1 MRILHRFGGRGNAH
15 LRDSE
20 RTARE
25 AAGEFGMIVGNR
37 PSEPQSKENRMIDR
51 IFAAAIAAF
60 FAFVA
65 AGVSTGPALAQGFPG
80 KPVTIVLSYAA
91 GGPTDFL
98 ARTLAERVSA
108 RIGQPVLVDPKPGA
122 NERVATEHLLRQ
134 PADGYTSVLVALP
147 HATNPAVFA
156 SLPYDTVK
164 EFIGLIHLV
173 NIPVI
178 LTVRTDS
185 PIRNFGD
192 FVAFAKA
199 KPGEAMFG
207 SPGTATS
214 SQLTVEMLGTLS
226 GASFTHVPYKGDA
239 PSMTDL
245 LGGQIVAS
253 VNSLPGALGQI
264 QGGRIRAIGIS
275 TAQRIALLPDVATF
289 AEQGYRDAIT
299 ATWFGLIVR
308 SGTPKDVVAKLN
320 AEFNAALALPEVQ
333 AKLNDRGMTTV
344 GGTSES
350 FTSFIRAETE
360 RWTRVIKARGIK
372 IE

>member
-1 MRILHRFGGRGNAH
+1 MFVRNY
-15 LRDSE
+15 
-20 RTARE
+20 
-25 AAGEFGMIVGNR
+25 
-37 PSEPQSKENRMIDR
+37 
-51 IFAAAIAAF
+51 AAALAGAALW
-60 FAFVA
+60 
-65 AGVSTGPALAQGFPG
+65 AGVSGFAGHASAQAFPTR
-80 KPVTIVLSYAA
+80 PVTIVLSYAA

-122 NERVATEHLLRQ
+122 NERVATEYLLRQ
-134 PADGYTSVLVALP
+134 GADGYTTVLVALP

-156 SLPYDTVK
+156 SMSYDSAK

-178 LTVRTDS
+178 LTVRADS
-185 PIRNFGD
+185 PIKNFAD

-199 KPGEAMFG
+199 RPGEAMFG

-214 SQLTVEMLGTLS
+214 SQLTVEMLATLS
-226 GASFTHVPYKGDA
+226 GVSFTHVPYKGDA

-245 LGGQIVAS
+245 LSGQIVAS

-275 TAQRIALLPDVATF
+275 SAQRVALLPEVATF
-289 AEQGYRDAIT
+289 AEQGYRDAVT

-308 SGTPKDVVAKLN
+308 SSTPRDVVARLN
-320 AEFNAALALPEVQ
+320 AEFNAALALPEVKD
-333 AKLNDRGMTTV
+333 KLNDRGMTTV
-344 GGTSES
+344 GGTAES
-350 FTSFIRAETE
+350 FTVVIRSETE
-360 RWTRVIKARGIK
+360 RWTRIVKARGIK